1 MPNTVH
7 SPLRGRTAPIALLAT
22 LIAAACGTPASGE
35 TAARPIDA
43 VVPVRLADV
52 ALDSAALAVTGVGVV
67 SAREEVPLAFKAGG
81 VIADVRVRDGDVVRA
96 GQPLATLDVREIDAL
111 VTKARAAVAKA
122 ERDHARAQAL
132 YRDSVAT
139 LAQAQDAAT
148 ALELARADL
157 QAASVNRRY
166 AAIVAP
172 AAGTVLR
179 RLAEPGQTLGP
190 GTPVLLVGSATS
202 GMVVKVGLPD
212 RDAVRVRL
220 GDRATVRLDAYPD
233 RELAGAVRQI
243 AGAASPGTGTYEV
256 QVALAAP
263 IGLRSGLVARVRL
276 QPSDG
281 DRTTTVP
288 VEALVEADGDRA
300 TVFALSAD
308 GVRARRVP
316 IEIAELR
323 GTRVAVRR
331 GLAGVTR
338 VVTEGAPYLDEG
350 TPVRVL
356 ASAPTPEPTSTSAAR
371 VAAAPR

>member
-1 MPNTVH
+1 MIIRILV
-7 SPLRGRTAPIALLAT
+7 PLVGTLL
-22 LIAAACGTPASGE
+22 AAACGKPASAE
-35 TAARPIDA
+35 SSAPRDAAI
-43 VVPVRLADV
+43 PVRLADV
-52 ALDSAALAVTGVGVV
+52 EHDTAALPVTGTGVV
-67 SAREEVPLAFKAGG
+67 AAREEVPLAFKAGG
-81 VIADVRVRDGDVVRA
+81 VIADVRVREGDAVRA
-96 GQPLATLDVREIDAL
+96 GQPLAALDVREIDAL
-111 VTKARAAVAKA
+111 VSKARSALAKA

-132 YRDSVAT
+132 WRDSVAT

-148 ALELARADL
+148 ALEVARADL

-179 RLAEPGQTLGP
+179 RLAEPGQTVAP

-212 RDAVRVRL
+212 RDAVRVRM
-220 GDRATVRLDAYPD
+220 GDPATVRLDAYPD
-233 RELAGAVRQI
+233 RELAGTVRQI
-243 AGAASPGTGTYEV
+243 AGAASAGTGTYEV
-256 QVALAAP
+256 QVALASPA
-263 IGLRSGLVARVRL
+263 GLRSGLVARVRL
-276 QPSDG
+276 QPRAGDG
-281 DRTTTVP
+281 VATVP

-323 GTRVAVRR
+323 GARVAVRR

-356 ASAPTPEPTSTSAAR
+356 ASAPAPTSTPAAR
-371 VAAAPR
+371 

>member
-1 MPNTVH
+1 MR
-7 SPLRGRTAPIALLAT
+7 SLLRGSAAPTALLT
-22 LIAAACGTPASGE
+22 SLLAAACGTPASGE

-52 ALDSAALAVTGVGVV
+52 ALDSAPLAVTGVGVV
-67 SAREEVPLAFKAGG
+67 SAREEVPLAFKTGG
-81 VIADVRVRDGDVVRA
+81 VIADVRVRDGDAVRA

-111 VTKARAAVAKA
+111 VTRARAAVAKA
-122 ERDHARAQAL
+122 ERDDARARAL

-157 QAASVNRRY
+157 QAVGVNRRY

-172 AAGTVLR
+172 ADGTVLR
-179 RLAEPGQTLGP
+179 RLAEPGQTVGP

-202 GMVVKVGLPD
+202 GMVVRVGLPD

-220 GDRATVRLDAYPD
+220 GDPATVQLDAYPE
-233 RELAGAVRQI
+233 RELAGTVRQI

-256 QVALAAP
+256 QVALASPA
-263 IGLRSGLVARVRL
+263 GLRSGLVARVRL
-276 QPSDG
+276 QPRG
-281 DRTTTVP
+281 GERTATVP
-288 VEALVEADGDRA
+288 IEALVEADGDRA
-300 TVFALSAD
+300 TVFALGAD
-308 GVRARRVP
+308 GVRARRLAV
-316 IEIAELR
+316 EIAELR

-356 ASAPTPEPTSTSAAR
+356 PSAPDVTSTPPAP
-371 VAAAPR
+371 VAVAPR

>member
-1 MPNTVH
+1 MFHTRRS
-7 SPLRGRTAPIALLAT
+7 SPRALAAATALMTSLL
-22 LIAAACGTPASGE
+22 AAACGTPAAGE
-35 TAARPIDA
+35 MAVRPIDA

-52 ALDSAALAVTGVGVV
+52 ALDSAAPAITGVGVV
-67 SAREEVPLAFKAGG
+67 AAREEVPLAFKAGG
-81 VIADVRVRDGDVVRA
+81 VIADVRVRDGDAVRA
-96 GQPLATLDVREIDAL
+96 GQPLATLDVREIDAG
-111 VTKARAAVAKA
+111 VTKARAALAKA

-172 AAGTVLR
+172 SAGTVLR
-179 RLAEPGQTLGP
+179 RLAEPGQTVGP

-220 GDRATVRLDAYPD
+220 GDPATVQLDAYPG
-233 RELAGAVRQI
+233 REFVGTVRQV

-256 QVALAAP
+256 QVALASP
-263 IGLRSGLVARVRL
+263 TGLRSGLVARVRV
-276 QPSDG
+276 QPQGG
-281 DRTTTVP
+281 DRATTVP
-288 VEALVEADGDRA
+288 VEALVEADGDHA
-300 TVFALSAD
+300 TVFALTAD
-308 GVRARRVP
+308 GVHARRLAV
-316 IEIAELR
+316 EIAELR
-323 GTRVAVRR
+323 GARVAVRR
-331 GLAGVTR
+331 GLTGVMR

-350 TPVRVL
+350 TPVRVMT
-356 ASAPTPEPTSTSAAR
+356 ASTSRSTPAAR